1 PSRRRP
7 AARPQSAEDPWRASV
22 HTSLRVR
29 GSRPVVG
36 PVISK
41 TGRYKLYPVIGS
53 ILTGT
58 AMWLVS
64 FSDAST
70 STLTLI
76 TLLLV
81 AGVGIGFFV
90 QVSLL
95 AGQNAAAYKDLG
107 AATGTLNFFKSIG
120 GAFGAA
126 AFGAVL
132 TAQLGNTPSTAT
144 TAHAFQTVFFLAV
157 PFMALALVSSL
168 AMKEKPL
175 SDEMM
180 EVAQGKVEVPEY

>member
-1 PSRRRP
+1 
-7 AARPQSAEDPWRASV
+7 
-22 HTSLRVR
+22 
-29 GSRPVVG
+29 
-36 PVISK
+36 
-41 TGRYKLYPVIGS
+41 
-53 ILTGT
+53 
-58 AMWLVS
+58 MWLLS